1 VPFDKL
7 SAHNSLNLSRAVRVT
22 SIRRLSTE
30 ALPSRGRRK
39 KPKEFEMAL
48 RNYLVGEV
56 TEDFVD
62 GLLTRREAL
71 RRLTLLG
78 LSLSSATALLAAC
91 GDGGGA
97 SGAGGAASPPAATT
111 PTAAGTGTTEPGEAV
126 RFAGPAGELQGAWAE
141 AADPKGAVLVIHEN
155 RGLTPH
161 FFDLVGRLGNESYS
175 ALCVDLLSAQGGTG
189 SLGDPAAAPTAL
201 ANTPPEQLLAD
212 LQAGIDELE
221 KRVSGAKVGAVGFC
235 FGGGMTWNLLQTG
248 EQRLAAAIP
257 FYGPA
262 PDNPDFSKA
271 KAAVY
276 AIYGEQDER
285 VNATRE
291 SAEAALK
298 AAGLT
303 YEIRTFAGAG
313 HAFFND
319 TGPRYN
325 AEAAQQAWQEV
336 LDWFGQHLA

>member
-1 VPFDKL
+1 
-7 SAHNSLNLSRAVRVT
+7 
-22 SIRRLSTE
+22 
-30 ALPSRGRRK
+30 
-39 KPKEFEMAL
+39 MAL

-56 TEDFVD
+56 TEDFAD

-78 LSLSSATALLAAC
+78 LSLGSATALLAAC
-91 GDGGGA
+91 GDGGGQ
-97 SGAGGAASPPAATT
+97 SGAAGAATSPAAAST
-111 PTAAGTGTTEPGEAV
+111 PTQGGTGSANPGEPV
-126 RFAGPAGELQGAWAE
+126 RFAGPAGELQGAWA
-141 AADPKGAVLVIHEN
+141 AARDPKGALLVIHEN

-161 FFDLVGRLGNESYS
+161 FFDLVGRFAKESYS
-175 ALCVDLLSAQGGTG
+175 ALCVDLLSAQGGTA
-189 SLGDPAAAPTAL
+189 SLKDPAAAPTTL
-201 ANTPPEQLLAD
+201 ANTPPQQLVAD
-212 LQAGIDELE
+212 LKAGIDELE
-221 KRVSGAKVGAVGFC
+221 QRVPDAKIGVVGFC
-235 FGGGMTWNLLQTG
+235 FGGGMTWNLLQVG
-248 EQRLAAAIP
+248 EQRLAAAVP

-262 PDNPDFSKA
+262 PENPDFGQA

-285 VNATRE
+285 VNATRD

-303 YEIRTFAGAG
+303 YEIRMFPGAG

-325 AEAAQQAWQEV
+325 AEAAQQAWSEV
-336 LDWFGQHLA
+336 LDWFDQHLL

>member
-1 VPFDKL
+1 
-7 SAHNSLNLSRAVRVT
+7 
-22 SIRRLSTE
+22 
-30 ALPSRGRRK
+30 
-39 KPKEFEMAL
+39 MAL

-56 TEDFVD
+56 AEDFVD
-62 GLLTRREAL
+62 GLLNRREAL

-78 LSLSSATALLAAC
+78 LSVSSATALLAAC
-91 GDGGGA
+91 GEPTGGG
-97 SGAGGAASPPAATT
+97 SGAPSPAADTPTPAPVTTT
-111 PTAAGTGTTEPGEAV
+111 PGRTATTKSGEAV
-126 RFAGPAGELQGAWAE
+126 RFPGPAGELQGAWAE
-141 AADPKGAVLVIHEN
+141 AEDPQGALLVIHEN

-161 FFDLVGRLGNESYS
+161 FIDLVGRYAGASYS

-201 ANTPPEQLLAD
+201 ANTPPEQLVAD

-221 KRVSGAKVGAVGFC
+221 RRVSGAKVGAVGFC
-235 FGGGMTWNLLQTG
+235 FGGGMTWNLLQAG
-248 EQRLAAAIP
+248 EQRLAAAVP

-262 PDNPDFSKA
+262 PESPDFSKA

-276 AIYGEQDER
+276 AVYGEQDER
-285 VNATRE
+285 VNASRE
-291 SAEAALK
+291 RAEAALK

-303 YEIRTFAGAG
+303 YEIQTFAGAG

-325 AEAAQQAWQEV
+325 AEAAEQAWQDM
-336 LDWFGQHLA
+336 LDWFNQHLA

>member
-1 VPFDKL
+1 
-7 SAHNSLNLSRAVRVT
+7 
-22 SIRRLSTE
+22 
-30 ALPSRGRRK
+30 
-39 KPKEFEMAL
+39 MAL

-56 TEDFVD
+56 AEDFVD
-62 GLLTRREAL
+62 GLLNRREAL

-78 LSLSSATALLAAC
+78 LSVSSATALLAAC
-91 GDGGGA
+91 GEPTGGG
-97 SGAGGAASPPAATT
+97 SGAPSPAADTPTPAPVTTT
-111 PTAAGTGTTEPGEAV
+111 PGRTATTKAGEAV

-141 AADPKGAVLVIHEN
+141 AEDPQGALLVGHEN

-161 FFDLVGRLGNESYS
+161 FIDLVGRYAGASYS

-189 SLGDPAAAPTAL
+189 SLGDPAAAPTTL
-201 ANTPPEQLLAD
+201 ANTPPEQMVAD
-212 LQAGIDELE
+212 LKAGIDELE
-221 KRVSGAKVGAVGFC
+221 KRASDAKVGAVGFC

-248 EQRLAAAIP
+248 EQRLAAAVP

-262 PDNPDFSKA
+262 PETPDFTKA

-276 AIYGEQDER
+276 AMYGEQDER
-285 VNATRE
+285 VNATRDR
-291 SAEAALK
+291 AEAALK

-325 AEAAQQAWQEV
+325 AEAAQRAWQDM
-336 LDWFGQHLA
+336 LDWFNQHLA

>member
-1 VPFDKL
+1 
-7 SAHNSLNLSRAVRVT
+7 
-22 SIRRLSTE
+22 
-30 ALPSRGRRK
+30 
-39 KPKEFEMAL
+39 MAL

-62 GLLTRREAL
+62 GLLNRREAL

-78 LSLSSATALLAAC
+78 LTMSSATALLAAC
-91 GDGGGA
+91 GDGGGQ
-97 SGAGGAASPPAATT
+97 SGAAGASSPAAASTSAPGRTSTT
-111 PTAAGTGTTEPGEAV
+111 KPGESV
-126 RFAGPAGELQGAWAE
+126 RFAGPAAELQGAWAE
-141 AADPKGAVLVIHEN
+141 ASDPQGALLVIHEN

-161 FFDLVGRLGNESYS
+161 FFDLVGRFAGASYS
-175 ALCVDLLSAQGGTG
+175 ALCVDLLSARGGTA
-189 SLGDPAAAPTAL
+189 SLEDPAAAPTAL
-201 ANTPPEQLLAD
+201 ANTPPEQLLGD
-212 LQAGIDELE
+212 LKAGIDEL
-221 KRVSGAKVGAVGFC
+221 KRRAPDAKLGVVGFC

-248 EQRLAAAIP
+248 EQRLAAAVP

-262 PDNPDFSKA
+262 PEGPDFSRA

-285 VNATRE
+285 VNATRDR
-291 SAEAALK
+291 AEAALK

-325 AEAAQQAWQEV
+325 PEAAQQAWQEM
-336 LDWFGQHLA
+336 LDWFNQHLA

>member
-1 VPFDKL
+1 
-7 SAHNSLNLSRAVRVT
+7 
-22 SIRRLSTE
+22 
-30 ALPSRGRRK
+30 
-39 KPKEFEMAL
+39 MAL

-56 TEDFVD
+56 TEDFID
-62 GLLTRREAL
+62 GLLSRREAL

-78 LSLSSATALLAAC
+78 LTLSSATALLAAC
-91 GDGGGA
+91 GDGGGQL
-97 SGAGGAASPPAATT
+97 GAAGATSPEAVTTTPGRTATT
-111 PTAAGTGTTEPGEAV
+111 KAGESV

-141 AADPKGAVLVIHEN
+141 ASDPQGAVLVIHEN

-161 FFDLVGRLGNESYS
+161 FFDLVGRFAGASYS

-189 SLGDPAAAPTAL
+189 SLQDPAAAPTAL
-201 ANTPPEQLLAD
+201 ANTPPEQLLSD
-212 LQAGIDELE
+212 LKAGIDELE
-221 KRVSGAKVGAVGFC
+221 RRASDAKIGVVGFC
-235 FGGGMTWNLLQTG
+235 FGGGMTWNLLQAG
-248 EQRLAAAIP
+248 EQRLAAAVP

-262 PDNPDFSKA
+262 PESPDFSRA

-285 VNATRE
+285 VNATRDR
-291 SAEAALK
+291 AEAALK

-303 YEIRTFAGAG
+303 FQIRTFAGAG

-325 AEAAQQAWQEV
+325 PEAAQQAWQDM
-336 LDWFGQHLA
+336 LDWFNQHLA

>member
-1 VPFDKL
+1 
-7 SAHNSLNLSRAVRVT
+7 
-22 SIRRLSTE
+22 
-30 ALPSRGRRK
+30 
-39 KPKEFEMAL
+39 MAL

-56 TEDFVD
+56 AEDFVD

-78 LSLSSATALLAAC
+78 LSVSSATTLLAAC
-91 GDGGGA
+91 GEPTGGGGGA
-97 SGAGGAASPPAATT
+97 TSPAADTPMPAPVTTT
-111 PTAAGTGTTEPGEAV
+111 PGRTATTKPGEPV

-141 AADPKGAVLVIHEN
+141 ASDPQGALLVIHEN

-161 FFDLVGRLGNESYS
+161 FVDLVGRFAGASYS

-189 SLGDPAAAPTAL
+189 SLQDPAAAPTAL
-201 ANTPPEQLLAD
+201 AGSPPEQLVAD
-212 LQAGIDELE
+212 LKAGIDELE
-221 KRVSGAKVGAVGFC
+221 KRAADAKVGAVGFC

-248 EQRLAAAIP
+248 EQRLSAAVP

-262 PDNPDFSKA
+262 PESPDFSKA

-276 AIYGEQDER
+276 AVYGEQDER
-285 VNATRE
+285 VNASRDR
-291 SAEAALK
+291 AEAALK

-303 YEIRTFAGAG
+303 YEIQTFAGAG

-325 AEAAQQAWQEV
+325 AEAAEQAWQDM
-336 LDWFGQHLA
+336 LDWFNQHLA